1 MTVVFIGAAAPQ
13 AIDVD
18 VVRGDFAFITSTPV
32 GASMA
37 VGA

>member
-1 MTVVFIGAAAPQ
+1 MTVQ
-13 AIDVD
+13 AIATD

-32 GASMA
+32 GASTT